1 MRQRYGYWPGYIYSP
16 MSLYNMDLFFTRLWF
31 RYGYM
36 PRYDYLGI
44 YTQGAP
50 PLSVDAIRLALRD
63 SKDASAGLVQ
73 LSLRLETVLNDFKAG
88 RVSQDEFASRVDE
101 ILSGLRT
108 YSKFIRNDDSLGYL
122 DQRSDQKVDSF
133 SRAKSIND
141 LEVLVTELER
151 TARQI
156 DSGISALS
164 DGDGIQTVSVENL
177 SQPSFRSMSKKLD
190 RLTKTIQKSVNRL

>member
-1 MRQRYGYWPGYIYSP
+1 MNDADKPVP
-16 MSLYNMDLFFTRLWF
+16 RLVADPV
-31 RYGYM
+31 GH
-36 PRYDYLGI
+36 
-44 YTQGAP
+44 
-50 PLSVDAIRLALRD
+50 
-63 SKDASAGLVQ
+63 
-73 LSLRLETVLNDFKAG
+73 
-88 RVSQDEFASRVDE
+88 
-101 ILSGLRT
+101 
-108 YSKFIRNDDSLGYL
+108 L

-141 LEVLVTELER
+141 LEVLVRELER